1 MSTETKHPLK
11 PNHGADGYER
21 SDANIGG
28 LLQFA
33 FWLAVV
39 LVVSALGMKWMF
51 GHFARVQTLGPPAS
65 PFENVRVLPPNP
77 KLQVEPRAEL
87 EGYREADRELLT
99 TYGWVDKH
107 NGVVRIPIDRAMD
120 LILQRGL
127 PARPAEGAAPAR
139 STDLRGATETA
150 FAPPPHSRPAVGSGK
165 ASQP

>member
-1 MSTETKHPLK
+1 MSTETNRP
-11 PNHGADGYER
+11 PNPAGDSYER
-21 SDANIGG
+21 TDAHIGA

-39 LVVSALGMKWMF
+39 IVASALGMKWMF
-51 GHFARVQTLGPPAS
+51 AYFARVQTLGPPAS

-77 KLQVEPRAEL
+77 KLQVVPRAEL

-120 LILQRGL
+120 LVLQRGF
-127 PARPAEGAAPAR
+127 PARPVERAAPAKSPDSR
-139 STDLRGATETA
+139 ATTETA
-150 FAPPPHSRPAVGSGK
+150 FGPAPHSRQAIGSGK

>member
-1 MSTETKHPLK
+1 MSTETNRPQN
-11 PNHGADGYER
+11 PPEDSYER
-21 SDANIGG
+21 TDAHIGA

-39 LVVSALGMKWMF
+39 IIASALGMKWMF
-51 GHFARVQTLGPPAS
+51 SYFARVQKLGPPAS

-87 EGYREADRELLT
+87 EGYREADRELLA

-120 LILQRGL
+120 LVLQRGL
-127 PARPAEGAAPAR
+127 PARPAEGAAPAK
-139 STDLRGATETA
+139 SPDSRGTTETA
-150 FAPPPHSRPAVGSGK
+150 LAPAPDSRPAIGPEK